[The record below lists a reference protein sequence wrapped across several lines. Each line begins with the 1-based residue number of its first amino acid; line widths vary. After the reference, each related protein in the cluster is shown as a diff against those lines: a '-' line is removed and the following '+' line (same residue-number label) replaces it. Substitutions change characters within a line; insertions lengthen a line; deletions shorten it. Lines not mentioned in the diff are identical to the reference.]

1 MISRILRKKTAAASK
16 RAGNEDAASDSP
28 SGLPVPSADEAAEMG
43 FLDHLE
49 ELRWSLIKGFGAILA
64 CTAVAGVFRRW
75 IIQNVVLAPKNP
87 DFISYRIF
95 GVDTTPFV
103 IQNRTIT
110 GQFFTDWGTALVVGA
125 IVGSPFF
132 IYQMWRFIEPGL
144 YANEKQGL
152 RFSSVFATFF
162 FVLGIS
168 FGYFVITP
176 LALQFFAAYQIS
188 PEIQNEFDITKYF
201 EMITFW
207 SFGTGLLFQLPVV
220 VYFLAKLGIATPPAL
235 RVARKYALLVALILS
250 AFFTPP
256 DPVSQILVAMP
267 LMLLYEMSIWIAVV
281 VEKRRMK
288 ALKMNTS

>member
-1 MISRILRKKTAAASK
+1 MISRILKKKAAASAATAI
-16 RAGNEDAASDSP
+16 RDGGAAGLAQ
-28 SGLPVPSADEAAEMG
+28 EAAEMG

-75 IIQNVVLAPKNP
+75 IIQNVILAPKNP

-95 GVDTTPFV
+95 GVETTPFV

-125 IVGSPFF
+125 IIGSPFF

-152 RFSSVFATFF
+152 RFSAVFATFF
-162 FVLGIS
+162 FILGIS

-188 PEIQNEFDITKYF
+188 PEIRNEFDITKYF

-235 RVARKYALLVALILS
+235 RRARKYALLVALILA

-267 LMLLYEMSIWIAVV
+267 LMLLYEISIWIAVV
-281 VEKRRMK
+281 VEKRRLKAQK
-288 ALKMNTS
+288 ALEAA